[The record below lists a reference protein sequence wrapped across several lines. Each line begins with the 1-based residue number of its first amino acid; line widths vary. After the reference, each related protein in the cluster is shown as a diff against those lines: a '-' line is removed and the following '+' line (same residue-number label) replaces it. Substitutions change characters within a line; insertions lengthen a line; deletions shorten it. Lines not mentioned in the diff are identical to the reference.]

1 MYIHSSHKESANR
14 FSIYDVET
22 FYGMFYANTKITLC
36 YAMKLLPGADIKGYM
51 IRPVIIYILTR
62 CKHLEKGVEMN
73 AQLSYI
79 DHNLH
84 KRFPPNKQKNRY
96 L

>member
-1 MYIHSSHKESANR
+1 MYIHSSYKESANR
-14 FSIYDVET
+14 FSIYDVKT
-22 FYGMFYANTKITLC
+22 FYGMFYANTKIALC

-51 IRPVIIYILTR
+51 IRSVINYILTR
-62 CKHLEKGVEMN
+62 CKHLERGVEIN

-79 DHNLH
+79 DHNFLN
-84 KRFPPNKQKNRY
+84 RFPPDKQKNRY